1 MLYARGATLHC
12 HQIGFKMRKS
22 IKDENGAILLEFAMV
37 WPVMALIVFAG
48 IEYSR
53 CFRNMQMA
61 ASLSREAASVAY
73 RDCGSDL
80 QGDRNRLDTCLNS
93 IRLEIE
99 ALAENLNE
107 GSKIVISVYG
117 RDTGNLDRLSISPS
131 LGNDVGQL
139 EDVGGGVFQQY
150 TDHDSDENTP
160 PILNGSDLNNLYFDY
175 TRFGLAGGQ
184 ITGNINNGN
193 LNDHRRIVI
202 AEAWVPFQP
211 LFPGYSAITD
221 FLSDNFYDST
231 VL

>member
-1 MLYARGATLHC
+1 
-12 HQIGFKMRKS
+12 MRKS

-61 ASLSREAASVAY
+61 ASLSREAASLAY

-80 QGDRNRLDTCLNS
+80 PGTHLDFCVNEK
-93 IRLEIE
+93 RLEIE
-99 ALAENLNE
+99 SLAENLNE
-107 GSKIVISVYG
+107 GSKIVISVFG

-131 LGNDVGQL
+131 LGNDAGQL

-160 PILNGSDLNNLYFDY
+160 SILNGSDLNNLYFDY

-184 ITGNINNGN
+184 ISGNINNGN

-211 LFPGYSAITD
+211 LLPGYSAITD